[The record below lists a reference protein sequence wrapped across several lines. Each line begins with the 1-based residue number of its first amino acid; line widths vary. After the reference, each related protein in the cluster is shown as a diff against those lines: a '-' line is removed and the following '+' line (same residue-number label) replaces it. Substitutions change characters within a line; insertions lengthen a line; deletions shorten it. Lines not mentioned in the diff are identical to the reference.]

1 MKIGFETHIPLDTT
15 TKLFSDEARGRLS
28 AYAQGEPGT
37 RPVLQGKAVR
47 YALKLALTLDMDVA
61 SALTFDRKQY
71 FYPDLPKGY
80 QITQHRHPLASNGVL
95 TTSHGDTDIKEIHVE
110 EDPSR
115 LEHTENETRV
125 DDRRSCEPLIEL
137 VTTPCLTSIKEA
149 LTFLDELSTHCEYL
163 GILDQSKGF
172 KTDVNV
178 SIEATK
184 NTRVEVKNV
193 TGRDNVKDALRYE
206 VWRQESA
213 VETGYSV
220 DRETRHYDD
229 EKNMTAS
236 SRSKETYQDYAYI
249 PEPDIPTLRTE
260 RLLDQVKEDL
270 PKPRQDIIDE
280 LIDEDVSKQEAT
292 KIASHPEKRSFYE
305 SLRDDVSPGLTQT
318 IITEHIPHILKAK
331 DKGWDEVTKERIED
345 IAVLVDDE
353 GLPENTVKDLLWNT
367 LFDDK
372 QPRVWL
378 DEQTKNEPVDET
390 VERLINEH
398 PRRIEAYKR
407 GEEAVVNAF
416 IGDLRDAHPNKDV
429 GDLVETMRS
438 RLDEA

>member
-47 YALKLALTLDMDVA
+47 YALKLALTLDMDIA
-61 SALTFDRKQY
+61 PALTFDRKQY

-80 QITQHRHPLASNGVL
+80 QITQHRHPLASNGVF

-115 LEHTENETRV
+115 LEHTENGTRV
-125 DDRRSCEPLIEL
+125 DDKRSGEPLIEL
-137 VTTPCLTSIKEA
+137 VTTPCLTTIKEA

-178 SIEATK
+178 SIESTQH
-184 NTRVEVKNV
+184 TRVEVKNV

-206 VWRQESA
+206 VWRQQSA
-213 VETGYSV
+213 VETGHSV
-220 DRETRHYDD
+220 DRETRQYDD

-249 PEPDIPTLRTE
+249 PEPDIPCVDTKPLLE
-260 RLLDQVKEDL
+260 RVREDL

-280 LIDEDVSKQEAT
+280 LIEEDVSKQEAT
-292 KIASHPEKRSFYE
+292 KIASHPEKRSLYE
-305 SLRDDVSPGLTQT
+305 SFRADISPGLTQT
-318 IITEHIPHILKAK
+318 VITEHLPHVLKAQEK
-331 DKGWDEVTKERIED
+331 EWGDVREHRIDRIALVISDED
-345 IAVLVDDE
+345 
-353 GLPENTVKDLLWNT
+353 LPENTVKDLLWNT

-378 DEQTKNEPVDET
+378 DEQRGDEPVHKT
-390 VERLINEH
+390 VERLIDEH
-398 PRRIEAYKR
+398 PSRVEAHKD
-407 GEEAVVNAF
+407 GDEAVVNAF
-416 IGDLRDAHPNKDV
+416 IGDLRDAHPNKEV
-429 GDLVETMRS
+429 SDLVEKMKS
-438 RLDEA
+438 RLDKA